1 MAFAAS
7 CNMAGT
13 FAIASVLHEDP
24 RYFVENSGRFRES
37 VRYAVTR
44 VFICRRDDGTTGT
57 NWAGILGPLA
67 AAGVANSYL
76 PKDSQGVGNVFGN
89 WGFALAISAG
99 TNIMREYW
107 PHVNK
112 KLGLPPVG
120 VDSSPSIVKPDEGPA
135 SSRPSPN
142 QR

>member
-1 MAFAAS
+1 M
-7 CNMAGT
+7 
-13 FAIASVLHEDP
+13 
-24 RYFVENSGRFRES
+24 
-37 VRYAVTR
+37 RYAMTR

-67 AAGVANSYL
+67 AAEVANWYL
-76 PKDSQGVGNVFGN
+76 PKDSRGVGNVFGD

-99 TNIMREYW
+99 TNIMRYW

-112 KLGLPPVG
+112 KLGLLPLPPMG
-120 VDSSPSIVKPDEGPA
+120 VDSSPSIVTPGEGLA

>member
-67 AAGVANSYL
+67 AAGVVYRRD
-76 PKDSQGVGNVFGN
+76 P
-89 WGFALAISAG
+89 AG
-99 TNIMREYW
+99 I
-107 PHVNK
+107 
-112 KLGLPPVG
+112 G
-120 VDSSPSIVKPDEGPA
+120 
-135 SSRPSPN
+135 SSR
-142 QR
+142 